1 MSILTTLLTNV
12 EAVQSGLQ
20 NGTIVREVVS
30 GHPDDVLEL
39 QRIQLLEGKTPTG
52 EDIRPYYS
60 EDLKPE
66 GHFHSVESAGRY
78 AAWKDGLSYPYSVER
93 NPDAP
98 NLYING
104 KFHSEIDVDFRED
117 AAVIV
122 PGTGY
127 AEGIMLKYP
136 RAFGLSQE
144 SWNAIFSQRGALA
157 ELMETI
163 KGIIYEY

>member
-1 MSILTTLLTNV
+1 MILQDLYNRIVAVRDGLT
-12 EAVQSGLQ
+12 SGEL
-20 NGTIVREVVS
+20 IRDAIE
-30 GHPDDVLEL
+30 GHGEDILEY

-78 AAWKDGLSYPYSVER
+78 AAWKEGLSYPYSVER

-136 RAFGLSQE
+136 RAFGLSLD
-144 SWNAIFSQRGALA
+144 SWNAIFAQRGALA

-163 KGIIYEY
+163 KGIIYEH

>member
-1 MSILTTLLTNV
+1 MSSILNTLLSKV
-12 EAVQSGLQ
+12 EAVKDGLQSGAL
-20 NGTIVREVVS
+20 VRGVVS
-30 GHPDDVLEL
+30 THPDDVLEM

-52 EDIRPYYS
+52 QDIHPYYS

-78 AAWKDGLSYPYSVER
+78 AAWKQNLSYPYSVER

-104 KFHSEIDVDFRED
+104 RFHSEIDVDFRED

-127 AEGIMLKYP
+127 ADGIMLKYP
-136 RAFGLSQE
+136 GAFGLSRE
-144 SWNAIFSQRGALA
+144 SWNTIFSTRGVLA
-157 ELMETI
+157 ELMGEI
-163 KGIIYEY
+163 KSILYE